1 MSNSFTQYNQLN
13 IDVSDNGGY
22 DLPRTIYRE
31 FNKAYEAWEKRRGFY
46 VEKQVRGVALR
57 ALKAAQ
63 NKSKPE
69 PAPAP
74 APAPKPKPKVTA
86 KAKVKRAKSK

>member
-1 MSNSFTQYNQLN
+1 MNNSFTQYDQLN
-13 IDVSDNGGY
+13 TNVSDNGGY

-69 PAPAP
+69 PTPK
-74 APAPKPKPKVTA
+74 PKPKPKVKA

>member
-1 MSNSFTQYNQLN
+1 MSNSFTEYDQLN
-13 IDVSDNGGY
+13 ANTSDNGGY

-31 FNKAYEAWEKRRGFY
+31 FNRAYEAWEKRRGFY

-69 PAPAP
+69 PTPKP
-74 APAPKPKPKVTA
+74 KPKPKPKVKV

>member
-1 MSNSFTQYNQLN
+1 MSNSFTQYDQLN
-13 IDVSDNGGY
+13 TNVSDNGGY

-69 PAPAP
+69 PTPKP
-74 APAPKPKPKVTA
+74 KPKPKPKVKV

>member
-1 MSNSFTQYNQLN
+1 MSNSFTQYDQLDTD
-13 IDVSDNGGY
+13 ISDNGGY

-69 PAPAP
+69 PTPK
-74 APAPKPKPKVTA
+74 PKPKPKVKV

>member
-1 MSNSFTQYNQLN
+1 MSNSFTQYDQLN
-13 IDVSDNGGY
+13 TNVSDNGGY

-69 PAPAP
+69 PTPK
-74 APAPKPKPKVTA
+74 PKPKPKVKV

>member
-1 MSNSFTQYNQLN
+1 MSNSFTQYDQLN
-13 IDVSDNGGY
+13 TNVSDNGGY

-69 PAPAP
+69 P
-74 APAPKPKPKVTA
+74 KPKPKVKV

>member
-1 MSNSFTQYNQLN
+1 MSNSFTQYDQLN
-13 IDVSDNGGY
+13 TDISDNGGY

-69 PAPAP
+69 PTPK
-74 APAPKPKPKVTA
+74 PKPKPKVKA

>member
-1 MSNSFTQYNQLN
+1 MSNSFTQYDQLN
-13 IDVSDNGGY
+13 TDVSDNGGY

-57 ALKAAQ
+57 ALK
-63 NKSKPE
+63 NKSKSEPT
-69 PAPAP
+69 PAPT
-74 APAPKPKPKVTA
+74 PKPKPKSKPKVKA
-86 KAKVKRAKSK
+86 KAKVKQVKSK

>member
-1 MSNSFTQYNQLN
+1 MSNSFTQYDQLN
-13 IDVSDNGGY
+13 TNVSDNGGY

-69 PAPAP
+69 PTPK
-74 APAPKPKPKVTA
+74 PKPKPKVKA

>member
-1 MSNSFTQYNQLN
+1 MSNSFTQYDQLDTD
-13 IDVSDNGGY
+13 ISDNGGY

-69 PAPAP
+69 PTPK
-74 APAPKPKPKVTA
+74 PKPKPKVKA

>member
-1 MSNSFTQYNQLN
+1 MSNFTEYNQLN
-13 IDVSDNGGY
+13 ADISSDGGY

-57 ALKAAQ
+57 ALK
-63 NKSKPE
+63 NRSKSQPV
-69 PAPAP
+69 PAPL
-74 APAPKPKPKVTA
+74 PKPKPKSKVKA
-86 KAKVKRAKSK
+86 KAKVKQVKSK